1 MGDLEELRRLAAAHL
16 RAQADCAPYL
26 GVLENA
32 ESSDT
37 QRPKPGVPRADHVAE
52 HLPEILAA
60 AAPETRALTE
70 AVIAARGKLMW
81 WNPYKEGQPAGRN
94 FYDRAA
100 GCLLAG
106 QGGPFVSETGRSG
119 FFFIRQGVE
128 YAPHAHEPREIYAVL
143 AGRARFWDD
152 VSGWSTAGAGTVV
165 HTPAHSWHAME
176 TPDSPVLILWAWVG
190 DGLHDLP
197 RFRDATGAMP
207 A

>member
-1 MGDLEELRRLAAAHL
+1 MTDLERLRQRAADFL
-16 RAQADCAPYL
+16 RGREGCAPYL
-26 GVLENA
+26 EVVDNA
-32 ESSDT
+32 APSDS
-37 QRPKPGVPRADHVAE
+37 QRPKPGVPRAEHVAE
-52 HLPEILAA
+52 HMPEVLAH
-60 AAPETRALTE
+60 AAPETSALTE
-70 AVIAARGKLMW
+70 AVVALRDKLLW
-81 WNPYKEGQPAGRN
+81 WNPYKAGQPAGRN

-106 QGGPFVSETGRSG
+106 AGGPFVPASGRSG

-152 VSGWSTAGAGTVV
+152 VNGWATAGAGEVV

-190 DGLHDLP
+190 EGLHDLP
-197 RFRDATGAMP
+197 RFRDDTGAMP